1 MRKSVIVGCCLLAA
15 SCFLSAQQK
24 KYLDHLSDYIEN
36 TSVFGWNQEEGRAYH
51 IPEKHISLNGDW
63 KFFFSDTPEGIPSD
77 FYKENFNDKAWSLI
91 PVPSNWEMQGYGD
104 KLFRNV
110 HAPFKANPPFVPKEY
125 NPTGAYRK
133 TFTLPASWENDQV
146 FLRLEKVAS
155 ASFVWVNGQ
164 AIGYNEGAQEPAE
177 YNITKYLKP
186 GKNTVAIHVLKYSDG
201 YYLEGQ
207 DYWRLA
213 GIFDDVW
220 LYATPSVRLFDWYVV
235 TDLDDTY
242 TDADLKLQ
250 VDIKKYTEEVS
261 IDYRLKVQ
269 LWDDR
274 KELVTELN
282 SDPFKIESIGKK
294 RLDLNIDCDGQLTDF
309 KSSLFADYLST
320 DTTLSENTDL
330 KQLDLQAEQLKK
342 TLVMQKFD
350 YLPTLSLTGLYQWS
364 AMNND
369 FKFKNYRWNP
379 YSMIGITLSV
389 PIFSGGS
396 KFYKVKQTKVSID
409 QLNLQRDDTK
419 RNLQLA
425 VKQYIDNMNTCIKK
439 FDAAQKGVEQ
449 AERGYMISQKRYDT
463 GAGTW
468 LEMNDAELALTQARL
483 NFNQSIY
490 DYMVAKADLEK
501 VLGNG
506 QMN

>member
-1 MRKSVIVGCCLLAA
+1 MSRKMMLVTFMVLPFLAA
-15 SCFLSAQQK
+15 RPVLAQDTLKLDLGKALEIALSENPTVKVADKEIQK
-24 KYLDHLSDYIEN
+24 KKYARKGSYASLFPQISFAGDYNRTLKKQVMYMDFDMGDMGGGSLPEGTDMSSMDEGFEVGRSNNWSLGFNASMPLVNASLWKSLSISALAVELAVASDSYRVFKQSYDNAMENYLDIKRKYE
-36 TSVFGWNQEEGRAYH
+36 
-51 IPEKHISLNGDW
+51 
-63 KFFFSDTPEGIPSD
+63 
-77 FYKENFNDKAWSLI
+77 
-91 PVPSNWEMQGYGD
+91 QGT
-104 KLFRNV
+104 V
-110 HAPFKANPPFVPKEY
+110 
-125 NPTGAYRK
+125 
-133 TFTLPASWENDQV
+133 
-146 FLRLEKVAS
+146 
-155 ASFVWVNGQ
+155 
-164 AIGYNEGAQEPAE
+164 AE
-177 YNITKYLKP
+177 YDLIRADVTV
-186 GKNTVAIHVLKYSDG
+186 KNTEPNLLQAENSLTLAKWQLKALLGMD
-201 YYLEGQ
+201 
-207 DYWRLA
+207 
-213 GIFDDVW
+213 
-220 LYATPSVRLFDWYVV
+220 
-235 TDLDDTY
+235 
-242 TDADLKLQ
+242 
-250 VDIKKYTEEVS
+250 
-261 IDYRLKVQ
+261 
-269 LWDDR
+269 
-274 KELVTELN
+274 
-282 SDPFKIESIGKK
+282 
-294 RLDLNIDCDGQLTDF
+294 LDLNIDCDGQLTDF

-342 TLVMQKFD
+342 TLAMQKFD

>member
-1 MRKSVIVGCCLLAA
+1 
-15 SCFLSAQQK
+15 
-24 KYLDHLSDYIEN
+24 
-36 TSVFGWNQEEGRAYH
+36 
-51 IPEKHISLNGDW
+51 
-63 KFFFSDTPEGIPSD
+63 
-77 FYKENFNDKAWSLI
+77 
-91 PVPSNWEMQGYGD
+91 
-104 KLFRNV
+104 
-110 HAPFKANPPFVPKEY
+110 
-125 NPTGAYRK
+125 
-133 TFTLPASWENDQV
+133 
-146 FLRLEKVAS
+146 
-155 ASFVWVNGQ
+155 
-164 AIGYNEGAQEPAE
+164 
-177 YNITKYLKP
+177 
-186 GKNTVAIHVLKYSDG
+186 
-201 YYLEGQ
+201 
-207 DYWRLA
+207 
-213 GIFDDVW
+213 
-220 LYATPSVRLFDWYVV
+220 
-235 TDLDDTY
+235 
-242 TDADLKLQ
+242 
-250 VDIKKYTEEVS
+250 
-261 IDYRLKVQ
+261 
-269 LWDDR
+269 
-274 KELVTELN
+274 
-282 SDPFKIESIGKK
+282 
-294 RLDLNIDCDGQLTDF
+294 
-309 KSSLFADYLST
+309 
-320 DTTLSENTDL
+320 
-330 KQLDLQAEQLKK
+330 
-342 TLVMQKFD
+342 MQKFD
-350 YLPTLSLTGLYQWS
+350 NLPPLSLTGLNQWS

-490 DYMVAKADLEK
+490 DYMVAKAELEK

>member
-1 MRKSVIVGCCLLAA
+1 MSRKMMLVTFMVLPFLAARPVLAQDTLKLDLGKALEIALSENPTVKVADKEIQKKKYARKGSYASLFPQISFAGDYNRTLKKQVMYMDFDMGDMGGGSLPEGTDMSSMDEGFEVGRSNNWSLGFNASMPLVNASLWKSLSISALDVELAVEQARSSKIAMVNQVKKSFYAVLLASDSYRVFKQSYDNA
-15 SCFLSAQQK
+15 MEN
-24 KYLDHLSDYIEN
+24 YLDIKRKYE
-36 TSVFGWNQEEGRAYH
+36 
-51 IPEKHISLNGDW
+51 
-63 KFFFSDTPEGIPSD
+63 
-77 FYKENFNDKAWSLI
+77 
-91 PVPSNWEMQGYGD
+91 QGT
-104 KLFRNV
+104 V
-110 HAPFKANPPFVPKEY
+110 
-125 NPTGAYRK
+125 
-133 TFTLPASWENDQV
+133 
-146 FLRLEKVAS
+146 
-155 ASFVWVNGQ
+155 
-164 AIGYNEGAQEPAE
+164 AE
-177 YNITKYLKP
+177 YDLIRADVTV
-186 GKNTVAIHVLKYSDG
+186 KNTEPNLLQAENSLTLAKWQLKALLGMD
-201 YYLEGQ
+201 
-207 DYWRLA
+207 
-213 GIFDDVW
+213 
-220 LYATPSVRLFDWYVV
+220 
-235 TDLDDTY
+235 
-242 TDADLKLQ
+242 
-250 VDIKKYTEEVS
+250 
-261 IDYRLKVQ
+261 
-269 LWDDR
+269 
-274 KELVTELN
+274 
-282 SDPFKIESIGKK
+282 
-294 RLDLNIDCDGQLTDF
+294 LDLNIDCDGQLTDF

-320 DTTLSENTDL
+320 DTTLSENT
-330 KQLDLQAEQLKK
+330 
-342 TLVMQKFD
+342 
-350 YLPTLSLTGLYQWS
+350 

-501 VLGNG
+501 VLGNE